1 MTPLLEVNGLA
12 IDHKEGGCSNP
23 LVTDVSFVI
32 GRGETVG
39 LVGESGS
46 GKSLTARALVS
57 LLQPGLLAQGSI
69 KFDGVELVGNDG
81 RVSAQVRGRDIGLL
95 MQDPFTML
103 NPVRTVGHH
112 IVETLRVSKVGAG
125 LRGKEMRAEVARR
138 LAEVGI
144 DRPSV
149 AHRYPFELSGGML
162 QRVALAC
169 VLASNPRLLVADE
182 PTTALDAT
190 TQREIL
196 ALLARIQQDRG
207 MSLLLITHDLRLAFA
222 SCARVLVMYAG
233 TLVEA
238 SPAELVRT
246 TPAHPYTR
254 GLLEAVPA
262 TDHYQETLVG
272 IPGRV
277 PPVSEVLDRCGFA
290 SRCQYVTEGCKTAR
304 PELRLVTS
312 SQWSACVRYGEL
324 RDELQRTAEAASSV
338 RRVVENRLPLMS
350 ISELS
355 KDYGSGAAKH
365 AALAGVDLVL
375 SSGEALGVVGESG
388 SGKTTLAR
396 SVLGLTTPTA
406 GRIMLDGLD
415 VSDYRRLDNADVARA
430 RRIVQC
436 VFQDPYSSLNPMH
449 SVGYTLAEALSFRVP
464 HLSRAE
470 VQREIRELLELVG
483 LPATYA
489 SRRPAAL
496 SGGQRQRVAVARA
509 LAVQPQVLVCD
520 EPVAALDVSIQAQIL
535 GLLREVNEQ
544 GTALLFITH
553 DLGVVRQVTSRVVVL
568 YRGSIVEQGATD
580 EVLNAPQHDYT
591 RRLVA
596 SMPRS
601 DGTWQPTGAHGLD
614 VDST

>member
-12 IDHKEGGCSNP
+12 IDYREKGRSHQ
-23 LVTDVSFVI
+23 LVTDVSFVV

-57 LLQPGLLAQGSI
+57 LLQPELHAEGSI
-69 KFDGVELVGNDG
+69 KFDGVELVGKDG
-81 RVSAQVRGRDIGLL
+81 RMSAQVRGRDIGLL

-103 NPVRTVGHH
+103 NPVRTVGYH
-112 IVETLRVSKVGAG
+112 IIETLRASNMDAG
-125 LRGKEMRAEVARR
+125 LRGNEIRDEVARR

-144 DRPSV
+144 DRPLV
-149 AHRYPFELSGGML
+149 ANSYPFELSGGML

-196 ALLARIQQDRG
+196 GLLARIQQERG

-222 SCARVLVMYAG
+222 SCSRVLVMYAG
-233 TLVEA
+233 TLVES
-238 SPAELVRT
+238 SPAALVRSA
-246 TPAHPYTR
+246 PAHPYTR
-254 GLLEAVPA
+254 GLLEAVPSA
-262 TDHYQETLVG
+262 DRYQETLEG

-290 SRCQYVTEGCKTAR
+290 SRCGYVTDACITSR
-304 PELRLVTS
+304 PELRMVES
-312 SQWSACVRYGEL
+312 DQWTACVRYEEL
-324 RDELQRTAEAASSV
+324 RDALRQSAEAGSGE
-338 RRVVENRLPLMS
+338 RRAVEARAPMLS
-350 ISELS
+350 ISNLS
-355 KDYGSGAAKH
+355 KVYESSADKH
-365 AALAGVDLVL
+365 SAIAGVDLTL
-375 SSGEALGVVGESG
+375 SKGEALGIVGESG
-388 SGKTTLAR
+388 SGKTTMAR
-396 SVLGLTTPTA
+396 CILGLTTPT
-406 GRIMLDGLD
+406 GGQIILDGLD
-415 VSDYRRLDNADVARA
+415 VSDFRRLDNADAARA

-449 SVGYTLAEALSFRVP
+449 SVGYAIEEALGFRVP
-464 HLSRAE
+464 QLARAQ
-470 VQREIRELLELVG
+470 VQREVHALLERVG

-509 LAVQPQVLVCD
+509 LAVQPEVLVCD

-535 GLLREVNEQ
+535 ALLREINEQ
-544 GTALLFITH
+544 GTALIFITH

-580 EVLNAPQHDYT
+580 EVLNSPQHDYT

-601 DGTWQPTGAHGLD
+601 DGTWQTVSSLSLGAE
-614 VDST
+614 VQ